1 MGAQNLRFTFRP
13 TATNWTNLRF
23 FSAMERG
30 KRSGSERGW
39 SITTSSSG
47 RVTPTNLL
55 QAVLPS
61 VGCSF
66 GSRRVVTPIISSRK
80 SNSDGSSSR
89 SEGNPWCVYRCIRKH
104 IVVSMLGSL
113 NIDPAT
119 ELLLQNEIWHSPVYQ
134 RCRMT
139 VDAESAADAAA

>member
-1 MGAQNLRFTFRP
+1 MGAQNLRFAFS
-13 TATNWTNLRF
+13 TNRHQLDEPSLFLCNGEGKKVRIGKGLEYNCSVVWTRHANQF
-23 FSAMERG
+23 AA
-30 KRSGSERGW
+30 GSSTVR
-39 SITTSSSG
+39 
-47 RVTPTNLL
+47 RLL
-55 QAVLPS
+55 VR
-61 VGCSF
+61 
-66 GSRRVVTPIISSRK
+66 SRRVVTPIISSRK

-119 ELLLQNEIWHSPVYQ
+119 ELLLRNEIWHSPVYQ